1 MLLIRSTLLD
11 TTGRPKSCCQ
21 ARCLVCTGTQ
31 PSLVGCRC
39 PRTLGQQGHWCAQQ
53 VRSACRRHGSWRW
66 VQIHRPQPTCSQ
78 RMQLAAELGESRPA
92 PAESLPQLHKG
103 VVVHV
108 CLLGFWPDLHAFRS
122 LVSGNPST
130 LAACQD
136 LLLVGCSRCINPF
149 LWCSHG
155 QCQGC
160 PGCCDV
166 AGPRSAAYLSSAAGA
181 ATPSFG
187 VSAAG
192 AKEAIRQMERER
204 EEKRMRE
211 AGIDPSA
218 PAVRVAAERESGGRD
233 RGARRE
239 PRPVRW
245 GPQGLPS
252 WGIFGGWAHAPG
264 STTGDSGLLG
274 SKGHWPAW
282 CLSWPA

>member
-1 MLLIRSTLLD
+1 MASWNGHTAACCVLLIRSTLLD

-149 LWCSHG
+149 LWCFMASAKG
-155 QCQGC
+155 AL
-160 PGCCDV
+160 V
-166 AGPRSAAYLSSAAGA
+166 AVTWPAQDLLHICLLQLVRRPRPLVCRRLAPRRPSVRWSVNGRRSA
-181 ATPSFG
+181 
-187 VSAAG
+187 
-192 AKEAIRQMERER
+192 
-204 EEKRMRE
+204 
-211 AGIDPSA
+211 
-218 PAVRVAAERESGGRD
+218 
-233 RGARRE
+233 
-239 PRPVRW
+239 
-245 GPQGLPS
+245 
-252 WGIFGGWAHAPG
+252 
-264 STTGDSGLLG
+264 
-274 SKGHWPAW
+274 
-282 CLSWPA
+282 